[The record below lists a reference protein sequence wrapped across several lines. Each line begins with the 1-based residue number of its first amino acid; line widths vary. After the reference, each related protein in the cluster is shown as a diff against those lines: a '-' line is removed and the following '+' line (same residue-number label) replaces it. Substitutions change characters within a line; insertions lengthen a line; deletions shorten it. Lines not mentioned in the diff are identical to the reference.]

1 LVVEI
6 LLKQQRRIS
15 MQKGFTVW
23 FTGLPSS
30 GKSTLARMLEPV
42 IQQRGFHVEVFDGD
56 EVRLRLS
63 KGLGFSKQDRDENI
77 RRIGYVARLVTHSGS
92 VAITCAISPYREI
105 RDEERAEIGR
115 FVEVFV
121 HCPVEH
127 CIERDV
133 KGLYKKALS
142 GEIQNFTGVSD
153 PYEDPLS
160 AEVVVD
166 THLETPEE
174 SVAKIVR
181 KLEEM
186 GYMQPEGFSGVTD
199 VPIPTY
205 LYEEV
210 GRRIAGTNS
219 GDVSHYVTNL
229 LMQKLNEPEGIPV
242 TDAEREEILGR
253 LKDLGYVD

>member
-1 LVVEI
+1 
-6 LLKQQRRIS
+6 

-30 GKSTLARMLEPV
+30 GKSTLARMLESV

-77 RRIGYVARLVTHSGS
+77 RRIAYVARLVTRSGG

-105 RDEERAEIGR
+105 RDGARKEIGR

-121 HCPVEH
+121 RCPVEK

-133 KGLYKKALS
+133 KGLYKKALN
-142 GEIQNFTGVSD
+142 GEIQNFTGISD
-153 PYEDPLS
+153 PYEEPLS
-160 AEVVVD
+160 PEVVVD
-166 THLETPEE
+166 SHLESAEE
-174 SVAKIVR
+174 SLAKIVR
-181 KLEEM
+181 RLEDLS
-186 GYMQPEGFSGVTD
+186 YIPPEGFSGVTD

-205 LYEEV
+205 LYQEIQRRLV
-210 GRRIAGTNS
+210 GSDS
-219 GDVSHYVTNL
+219 GDVPHYVTNL
-229 LMQKLNEPEGIPV
+229 LMQTLGEPDETLV
-242 TDAEREEILGR
+242 TSEEREEILVR
-253 LKDLGYVD
+253 LRDLGYLE